1 MSFKVHI
8 VFSLNG
14 SEHAIVFSDQ
24 SQEKFLAYLSNDGK
38 LDAGEWRQIFE
49 DIYGVSYF
57 TDEFY
62 QDVVISKGDSDGDG
76 LLSIIEMST
85 NDLDFEEIDSPSFCT
100 APAPEVR
107 SGYFTGLYG
116 KLASA
121 LPPVKSLAEYRQQRY
136 VTFTTW
142 NIFCTHLFLIKLQY
156 VFLIKILEILNF
168 SV

>member
-1 MSFKVHI
+1 M
-8 VFSLNG
+8 NG

-62 QDVVISKGDSDGDG
+62 LDVVISKGDSDGDG

-116 KLASA
+116 KLASV
-121 LPPVKSLAEYRQQRY
+121 LPPVKPVAEYRQQRY
-136 VTFTTW
+136 VRNSAMTILSLFLFIQRYRA
-142 NIFCTHLFLIKLQY
+142 NAKFCPLTCSEPLFLILKLD
-156 VFLIKILEILNF
+156 
-168 SV
+168 

>member
-1 MSFKVHI
+1 M
-8 VFSLNG
+8 NG
-14 SEHAIVFSDQ
+14 SEHAIIFSDQ

-100 APAPEVR
+100 TPAPEVR

-121 LPPVKSLAEYRQQRY
+121 LPPVKPFAEYRQQRY
-136 VTFTTW
+136 AKSSTKTLFCADF
-142 NIFCTHLFLIKLQY
+142 IFDKFQ
-156 VFLIKILEILNF
+156 
-168 SV
+168 